1 MHLETTET
9 HASLALA
16 IVPPG
21 NVLRDLAT
29 IRGKLFT
36 LNSLQGSRAW
46 FDFPVL
52 AWLGHSPDGG
62 LLATIASSL
71 RLPLEFGPLHW
82 EDNFL
87 ALPLTTE
94 FDPLVLPGLSRYLLR
109 QQASIRGAG
118 NSPGPAPG
126 TEKWCPGPFPAGKG
140 LICAI
145 LDPEHPGSTSAGKGE
160 AGRSAILTEAAR
172 LVGQTPRATVYS
184 LALIELHWYPGP
196 DYGSSWAILSSAVAG
211 NARSTGRPALAN
223 GDTA

>member
-71 RLPLEFGPLHW
+71 QLPLEFGPLQW

-87 ALPLTTE
+87 ALPLTSE
-94 FDPLVLPGLSRYLLR
+94 FDPLGVPGLSQYLLL
-109 QQASIRGAG
+109 QPATIKDTET
-118 NSPGPAPG
+118 NPNPAPN
-126 TEKWCPGPFPAGKG
+126 TEK
-140 LICAI
+140 
-145 LDPEHPGSTSAGKGE
+145 
-160 AGRSAILTEAAR
+160 
-172 LVGQTPRATVYS
+172 
-184 LALIELHWYPGP
+184 
-196 DYGSSWAILSSAVAG
+196 
-211 NARSTGRPALAN
+211 
-223 GDTA
+223 